1 MNNQVQKNRF
11 LKDFLVVSSKDGWNL
26 NVFNKV
32 KKKLKYSSTLIN
44 KLFPKKLED
53 LILFYNVAINQELS
67 KIYKKRKF
75 DKKKGIRISIL
86 NAVKTRFELMEK
98 NKETIKKSLLLFS
111 NPSYQILSSKLIY
124 NTVDHIWKLIG
135 DKSSDYNFYTKRAIL
150 ASIYSF
156 AIFIWINDRSKNL
169 DKTFNFL
176 EKSIMNMNLVTT
188 VKNRLKKT
196 INQFL

>member
-67 KIYKKRKF
+67 KIYKPT
-75 DKKKGIRISIL
+75 L
-86 NAVKTRFELMEK
+86 
-98 NKETIKKSLLLFS
+98 
-111 NPSYQILSSKLIY
+111 
-124 NTVDHIWKLIG
+124 
-135 DKSSDYNFYTKRAIL
+135 
-150 ASIYSF
+150 
-156 AIFIWINDRSKNL
+156 
-169 DKTFNFL
+169 
-176 EKSIMNMNLVTT
+176 
-188 VKNRLKKT
+188 
-196 INQFL
+196 

>member
-86 NAVKTRFELMEK
+86 NAVKTRFELIITVLT
-98 NKETIKKSLLLFS
+98 NKC
-111 NPSYQILSSKLIY
+111 KLGIHI
-124 NTVDHIWKLIG
+124 NTTPCGTKL
-135 DKSSDYNFYTKRAIL
+135 N
-150 ASIYSF
+150 
-156 AIFIWINDRSKNL
+156 
-169 DKTFNFL
+169 TFL
-176 EKSIMNMNLVTT
+176 QRK
-188 VKNRLKKT
+188 LK
-196 INQFL
+196 F

>member
-135 DKSSDYNFYTKRAIL
+135 DKS
-150 ASIYSF
+150 
-156 AIFIWINDRSKNL
+156 
-169 DKTFNFL
+169 
-176 EKSIMNMNLVTT
+176 
-188 VKNRLKKT
+188 
-196 INQFL
+196 

>member
-75 DKKKGIRISIL
+75 DKKKRIRISIL

-156 AIFIWINDRSKNL
+156 AFFIWINDRSKNL